1 MDFKES
7 GFMYLLGG
15 FISVFVIGQSLFF
28 MVKAWK
34 QGKKI
39 GISTKTLKNTVASSA
54 LFTVAPAIAILAT
67 VITIAGAL
75 GLVLPWI
82 KLTTIGNISYE
93 VTAAQSALEAF
104 GIKGGLAF
112 EVKNKEVFAAAAWVM
127 TVGCIMPLILLPIFL
142 KKIQT
147 KVGKAANTN
156 AKWADLMA
164 AAAFI
169 GLIAAFIAK
178 AVAGSGDKTV
188 IGDGAGLLSVSTL
201 VAAMIIMLILQMICK
216 KFKIKWLE
224 PFAMPLSMIAAM
236 GIAMLLARILPANLV
251 VLEWRG

>member
-15 FISVFVIGQSLFF
+15 FISIFVIAQSLFF
-28 MVKAWK
+28 MIKAWK

-39 GISTKTLKNTVASSA
+39 GLSTSTLKNTITSSA
-54 LFTVAPAIAILAT
+54 LFTIAPAIAILAT

-127 TVGCIMPLILLPIFL
+127 TVGCVMPLILLPVFL

-178 AVAGSGDKTV
+178 AVAGRGEKTIV
-188 IGDGAGLLSVSTL
+188 GDGAGLLSLSTL
-201 VAAMIIMLILQMICK
+201 IAAMVIMVVLQLICN
-216 KFKIKWLE
+216 KFKLKWLE
-224 PFAMPLSMIAAM
+224 SFNMPLSMIAAM
-236 GIAMLLARILPANLV
+236 GVAMLLAQVLPANLV
-251 VLEWRG
+251 MLEWRG